1 MIKFDGKSLEKLKIF
16 SENKIYFNKLK
27 KELQGETM
35 RVVKDSGFKDLV
47 DKTNAFDVV
56 VSV

>member
-1 MIKFDGKSLEKLKIF
+1 MIKFDGKSLE
-16 SENKIYFNKLK
+16 